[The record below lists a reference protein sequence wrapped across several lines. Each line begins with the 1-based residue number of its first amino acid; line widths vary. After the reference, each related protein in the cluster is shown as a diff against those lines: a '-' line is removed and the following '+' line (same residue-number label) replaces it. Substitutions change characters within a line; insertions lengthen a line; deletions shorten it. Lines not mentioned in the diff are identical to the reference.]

1 MNRVDRLTA
10 ILMLLQDQ
18 PRTSEEIAQHFEVSR
33 RTILRD
39 IQALS
44 EMGVPIIARE
54 GAGGGYSLPED
65 YWLAPLPLTSHE
77 AFLLL
82 LALSTVSRHKEIPFI
97 EAYRSLIAKLRALIP
112 DMLPGLDEML
122 AKVSV
127 DVPERD
133 QSAPYLDEL
142 IQAAQEMRWVRVI
155 YESAERRSTQ
165 HLFPLNVYAQSGLWY
180 VRAYSFERGEER
192 TYRVDRVLNVTEPA
206 PGFKPVMLPSA
217 KSYSDK
223 SHPQIVATLTPKG
236 VAMVE
241 TEPHLGA
248 QMQRNADGTGSLSL
262 RCPPSELDW
271 FARYFASLGDEID
284 VTAPDELRKKLRRLG
299 RNLAARYRQQRNQEG
314 G

>member
-18 PRTSEEIAQHFEVSR
+18 PHTSEEIAQHFEVSR

-112 DMLPGLDEML
+112 NMLPGLDEML

-127 DVPERD
+127 DIPERD
-133 QSAPYLDEL
+133 QSAPYLDVL
-142 IQAAQEMRWVRVI
+142 IEAAQQMKWVRVI
-155 YESAERRSTQ
+155 YESTERRSTQ
-165 HLFPLNVYAQSGLWY
+165 HLFPLSVYAQGGLWY
-180 VRAYSFERGEER
+180 CRAYSFERSEER
-192 TYRVDRVLNVTEPA
+192 TYRVDRVLNVIEPA
-206 PGFKPVMLPSA
+206 PGFKPFMPQPTRA
-217 KSYSDK
+217 YSDK

-236 VAMVE
+236 VGMVE
-241 TEPHLGA
+241 IEPHLGA
-248 QMQRNADGTGSLSL
+248 QIQRHADGSGSLML

-284 VTAPDELRKKLRRLG
+284 ATAPDELREKLGAIGKR
-299 RNLAARYRQQRNQEG
+299 LAARYKTQPHE
-314 G
+314 